1 MVTVD
6 YFGAVLLQH
15 IKADNLMGPHH
26 LVEVVRA
33 QTKLLDEILPR
44 ANSSAHADLLE
55 LAYRYNE
62 YRMAVPGCRRSCERN
77 DVLR

>member
-33 QTKLLDEILPR
+33 QTELLDEILPR

-62 YRMAVPGCRRSCERN
+62 
-77 DVLR
+77 